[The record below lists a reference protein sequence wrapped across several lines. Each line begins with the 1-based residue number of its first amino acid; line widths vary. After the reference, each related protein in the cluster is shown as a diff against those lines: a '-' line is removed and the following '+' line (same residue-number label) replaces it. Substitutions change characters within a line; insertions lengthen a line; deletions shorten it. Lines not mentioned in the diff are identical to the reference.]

1 MYFKRVINIVLV
13 FALLI
18 SVIGVTTT
26 SAICKYKTG
35 DNVVCKSAEKK
46 CCRNANESNNC
57 CEFKSELKKLD
68 ADLLRQENFDN
79 IPDIILFAAAYF
91 YIAFD
96 YLNGEDACVHFYNYI
111 PPLITQDLSVLHQ
124 VFRI

>member
-1 MYFKRVINIVLV
+1 MYFQRFINIVLV

-26 SAICKYKTG
+26 SAICKFRTG
-35 DNVVCKSAEKK
+35 KNVTCKSAEKN
-46 CCRNANESNNC
+46 CCKNTKESNNC
-57 CEFKSELKKLD
+57 CEIKSELKKLD
-68 ADLLRQENFDN
+68 SDLLRQGSYDN

-91 YIAFD
+91 YVAFEH
-96 YLNGEDACVHFYNYI
+96 LQAEDSHVRFYSYN
-111 PPLITQDLSVLHQ
+111 PPLITQDRSVLHQ

>member
-1 MYFKRVINIVLV
+1 MYFQRFINIVLV

-26 SAICKYKTG
+26 SAICKYRAG
-35 DNVVCKSAEKK
+35 NNLMCKSAEKN
-46 CCRNANESNNC
+46 CCKNTKESNNC
-57 CEFKSELKKLD
+57 CEVKSELKKLD
-68 ADLLRQENFDN
+68 SDLLRQGNFDN

-91 YIAFD
+91 YVAFEH
-96 YLNGEDACVHFYNYI
+96 LQAEDSQVLFYSYS

>member
-35 DNVVCKSAEKK
+35 NNIVCKSAEKK
-46 CCRNANESNNC
+46 CCKNANESNNC

-68 ADLLRQENFDN
+68 ADLLRQGNFDN

-91 YIAFD
+91 YVAFEH
-96 YLNGEDACVHFYNYI
+96 LQAEDSEVLFYSYR
-111 PPLITQDLSVLHQ
+111 PPLITQDLSILHQ

>member
-1 MYFKRVINIVLV
+1 MYFKRFINIVLV

-26 SAICKYKTG
+26 SAICKYRPG
-35 DNVVCKSAEKK
+35 NNSVCKSSEKN
-46 CCRNANESNNC
+46 CCKNAKENNNC
-57 CEFKSELKKLD
+57 CEVKSELKKLD
-68 ADLLRQENFDN
+68 ADLLRQGNFDN

-91 YIAFD
+91 YIAFE
-96 YLNGEDACVHFYNYI
+96 YLHVEDDHVHFFNYS

>member
-26 SAICKYKTG
+26 SAICRYKTG
-35 DNVVCKSAEKK
+35 NNVVCKSAEKK
-46 CCRNANESNNC
+46 CCKNANESNNC

-68 ADLLRQENFDN
+68 ADLLRQGNFDN

-91 YIAFD
+91 YIAFE
-96 YLNGEDACVHFYNYI
+96 YLHIENACVHFYNYS
-111 PPLITQDLSVLHQ
+111 PPLIAQDLSVLHQ